1 MIKKEKDGGGKMEN
15 IIEILKVN
23 WRQNLRYHAVGAVIF
38 CLLMPFFFDING
50 MDEISVAKVSEVY
63 FILLGIICFVPVFL
77 PDQDLAVRNLL
88 DTKRMSAGIVCL
100 VRFLQSLFLML
111 LLEAAALLFFQWK
124 GAVFPFW
131 KYFAGTAAGIIFLG
145 GIGMLTFAVS
155 NTMPLAYMMPMLYY
169 VMNMGNG
176 KKYLGKWY
184 LNSMSAGSFTEKWYL
199 FFTGIL
205 FVLLALL
212 FRTYAGKM
220 NIQIARK
227 KKIPQKA

>member
-1 MIKKEKDGGGKMEN
+1 MEN
-15 IIEILKVN
+15 IIEILNVN
-23 WRQNLRYHAVGAVIF
+23 WRKNLRYHAAGAILF

-50 MDEISVAKVSEVY
+50 LDEISAAKVLEVY
-63 FILLGIICFVPVFL
+63 VIFLGIICFVPVFL
-77 PDQDLAVRNLL
+77 PDQDLAIRNLL

-100 VRFLQSLFLML
+100 IRFFQSLFLML
-111 LLEAAALLFFQWK
+111 LLEAAVLLLFKWR
-124 GAVFPFW
+124 GGIFPFW
-131 KYFAGTAAGIIFLG
+131 KYFAGTAAGMIFLG
-145 GIGMLTFAVS
+145 GMGMLIFSVS
-155 NTMPLAYMMPMLYY
+155 NAMPLAYMIPMLYY
-169 VMNMGNG
+169 VINMGNG

-205 FVLLALL
+205 FILLSLL

-227 KKIPQKA
+227 KKISPKSLKL